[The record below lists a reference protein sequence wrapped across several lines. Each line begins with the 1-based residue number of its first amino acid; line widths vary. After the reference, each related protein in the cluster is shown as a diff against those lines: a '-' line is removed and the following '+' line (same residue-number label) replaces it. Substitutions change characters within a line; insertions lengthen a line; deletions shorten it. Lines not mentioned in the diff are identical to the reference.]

1 MFLAALEL
9 VLLLVEHL
17 AGQQTKLSIF
27 GTSYDVLRTEP
38 SSYLFSKRICTAD
51 ARRVAVSLRSKG
63 HENLKERRFC
73 LVQDQLGP

>member
-9 VLLLVEHL
+9 VLLLMEHL

-38 SSYLFSKRICTAD
+38 SSYLFRKMYLEISASTE
-51 ARRVAVSLRSKG
+51 
-63 HENLKERRFC
+63 HELP
-73 LVQDQLGP
+73 LVWVGSSGG